1 VERRLIC
8 DLGLVAIKT
17 ASEPEVVVFA
27 VGLAFGLGLP
37 LGEGRVSAFVL
48 GAFWDVVFAVGLS
61 LGLGLPLGEGRA
73 SALVLAAFW
82 AVVFGVGLILGLGLP
97 LGAERA
103 SVLMLEVLVAVFGE
117 GTGVEEPIV
126 SSGRGFTLMAN
137 GSDCW
142 GLQPVAKSS
151 STVISQ

>member
-1 VERRLIC
+1 MERRLIC
-8 DLGLVAIKT
+8 DLGLVAVKT
-17 ASEPEVVVFA
+17 ASEPEVIVFA

-48 GAFWDVVFAVGLS
+48 GAFWDVVVAVGLS

-82 AVVFGVGLILGLGLP
+82 AVIFGVGLILGLGLP
-97 LGAERA
+97 LGAERS
-103 SVLMLEVLVAVFGE
+103 SVLMLEVLVAVFG

-126 SSGRGFTLMAN
+126 SCGRGFTLMAN